1 MTQPLVLDI
10 RDLTVEFRQGRRTP
24 PLRAVDGVSLS
35 IAAGET
41 VGLVG
46 ESGSGKSTI
55 GRAVL
60 GLNAVHS
67 GQVHFEGADITR
79 ARPRVRRGLSAR
91 LQVVF
96 QDPYSSLNP
105 ARTIGQT
112 LAEPLLVHRKH
123 DQRHTGAR
131 ITQMLE
137 RVGMPPDT
145 AARYP
150 GQFSGG
156 QRQRIAI
163 ARALM
168 LEPSLVICDEPVSAL
183 DLSIQ
188 AQVMNLLAELQSD
201 LSLSYLF
208 IAHDLPV
215 VRHLS
220 HRIVVL
226 YRGQVMES
234 GPSQT
239 VYADPVHPYTR
250 ALLEAVPEPDPR
262 VQRARTAAR
271 GTADSTGAP
280 AVGGCVFAHR
290 CPYAIDKCHSER
302 PLLRPVPGGGGSG
315 SAAARSA
322 ACHRAAELAAAEGAT
337 VPTTPTVS
345 SVSAVSRVSRV
356 KEATCSESE

>member
-1 MTQPLVLDI
+1 MTQPLILDI
-10 RDLTVEFRQGRRTP
+10 RDLTVEFRQGRRNP

-60 GLNAVHS
+60 GLNPVHS
-67 GQVHFEGADITR
+67 GHVHFEGTDITR
-79 ARPRVRRGLSAR
+79 ARPRTRRELSAR

-112 LAEPLLVHRKH
+112 LAEPLLVHQKTDHR
-123 DQRHTGAR
+123 QTGAR
-131 ITQMLE
+131 ITEMLE
-137 RVGMPPDT
+137 RVGMPADT
-145 AARYP
+145 AGRYP

-188 AQVMNLLAELQSD
+188 AQVMNLLAELQSE

-234 GPSQT
+234 GPAET
-239 VYADPVHPYTR
+239 VYSDPVHPYTQ

-262 VQRARTAAR
+262 AQRARRATRDAVQ
-271 GTADSTGAP
+271 STRAP
-280 AVGGCVFAHR
+280 AAAGCVFAHR
-290 CPYAIDKCHSER
+290 CPHAVDTCHRERPPLLSISGRGESHSE
-302 PLLRPVPGGGGSG
+302 GGR
-315 SAAARSA
+315 AV
-322 ACHRAAELAAAEGAT
+322 ACHRSAELH
-337 VPTTPTVS
+337 PL
-345 SVSAVSRVSRV
+345 SVTREDQPQEDQSTAVGSTG
-356 KEATCSESE
+356 KEAPCSESA